1 MSIAQ
6 RGTRQRGSVHRW
18 ALVLA
23 AAALAAFLGST
34 GLLSSNGMQDPA
46 LGSIGFVLGAVAGP
60 LAFAVAAVLL
70 MYSAEQ
76 LSGRAVVWTAV
87 SALPAVGLTALAQA
101 SWAVGFDEA
110 DAGGGLSWFG
120 SATLYFVALA
130 WLFGTLT
137 LLAPLGSALN
147 QGTPFLLRPLRTVV
161 LAAISAA
168 VLGPVMALAYLVGPL
183 AGGLLLVLALRLGGH
198 GPGTVAWM
206 PGPLLV
212 SVDDPAAAPTSQ
224 SPSPLPSLARPVP
237 ATRRR
242 DAAVG
247 VAALTTVGAG
257 AACAVFALTGSSWTS
272 AAADATHAMN
282 LGLGAGALAAL
293 PAAAAAGGV
302 LAARYGAVILWSTL
316 ALCAGL
322 VLEATAQFLG
332 AGHPGQWPFTVAAA
346 AATGFALVLPYGRLI
361 RGGLFLRLG
370 MTILLGLAAA
380 LVGVFLVTAAGFIAP
395 PAAVVLLVWSV
406 RRLAGRGGQVR
417 PQPA

>member
-6 RGTRQRGSVHRW
+6 RGTRQRGTVRRW

-60 LAFAVAAVLL
+60 LAFAVSAVLL

-76 LSGRAVVWTAV
+76 LSRRAVVWTAV

-110 DAGGGLSWFG
+110 DAGAGLSWFG
-120 SATLYFVALA
+120 SATPYFVALA

-147 QGTPFLLRPLRTVV
+147 RGAPVLLRPLRTVG

-168 VLGPVMALAYLVGPL
+168 VLGPVMALSYLVGPL

-198 GPGTVAWM
+198 GPGTLAWT

-212 SVDDPAAAPTSQ
+212 SVDHPAAAPP
-224 SPSPLPSLARPVP
+224 SPSALPASRKPEA

-242 DAAVG
+242 DVSVAI
-247 VAALTTVGAG
+247 AALTTVGAG
-257 AACAVFALTGSSWTS
+257 AACAVFALNGSSWTS
-272 AAADATHAMN
+272 AATDATHAMN

-293 PAAAAAGGV
+293 PAAVAAGAV
-302 LAARYGAVILWSTL
+302 LAARYGALLLWSTL
-316 ALCAGL
+316 LLCAGL

-332 AGHPGQWPFTVAAA
+332 AGHPSQWSFTLAAA

-361 RGGLFLRLG
+361 RGGPFLRIG
-370 MTILLGLAAA
+370 TTILLGLAAS
-380 LVGVFLVTAAGFIAP
+380 VGGLFFVTAAGFIAP
-395 PAAVVLLVWSV
+395 LAAAVLLVWSV